1 MVGKEQDEAALGH
14 AADAG
19 VALVGCIGPSLAAA
33 LAGDLRNGLMLPATS
48 DPTSHCQGPK
58 GKSTE
63 VPLRVDVPQTP
74 VATSQWVGGNNT
86 ASSSPPATRFWTMPD
101 GRPFKVSV
109 CRGGGWKQPCLQP
122 WL

>member
-33 LAGDLRNGLMLPATS
+33 LAGDLRNGLVLPATS

-63 VPLRVDVPQTP
+63 VP
-74 VATSQWVGGNNT
+74 
-86 ASSSPPATRFWTMPD
+86 
-101 GRPFKVSV
+101 
-109 CRGGGWKQPCLQP
+109 
-122 WL
+122 